1 MSETRGGAGEAATC
15 ARLEIAELPSNT
27 GLHPGYCVPVRLSW
41 RGSCGRA
48 APLAPDMRRRPRP
61 EQELRVGESES
72 GGADTWGRHEA
83 GTRAPARQPPGQTL
97 WGISDQRLWSSDI
110 PGTSH
115 VPALRGTPNHQTTT
129 GPPLSTRGNRDSGL
143 SRGYGHHLASHE
155 KHSKENRPI
164 NLPGDS
170 GKWFLGGLG
179 VGPASP
185 CALTLGSTG
194 VAPA

>member
-1 MSETRGGAGEAATC
+1 MSETQGGAGEAATC
-15 ARLEIAELPSNT
+15 ARLEVAELPSNT
-27 GLHPGYCVPVRLSW
+27 GLHPGHCVLVRLSW

-61 EQELRVGESES
+61 EQQLRAEESES
-72 GGADTWGRHEA
+72 GGADIWGRHKA
-83 GTRAPARQPPGQTL
+83 RTRAPTQQSPGQTL
-97 WGISDQRLWSSDI
+97 WGISYQRLWSSDI
-110 PGTSH
+110 TGTSH
-115 VPALRGTPNHQTTT
+115 HSCPEENPKPPDHHRL
-129 GPPLSTRGNRDSGL
+129 PLSTRGNRDSGL

-170 GKWFLGGLG
+170 GKWFLGDLG

-185 CALTLGSTG
+185 CALTLGSIE